1 MNGEASS
8 PSGDRIHVEI
18 SGGIAEVRLDRPEKL
33 NALDPG
39 MFAALV
45 ETVER
50 LRATPGLRVVIL
62 HGAGRGFCAG
72 LDKGSFA
79 AMAGGGT
86 NSFSDL
92 MARTHGPA
100 NAPQHAAYVWRDLP
114 VPVIAAIHGV
124 ALGGGFQIA
133 LGADMRYVA
142 PDAKLSILE
151 IKWGL
156 VPDMAGVALMRELA
170 RGDVIRELALTG
182 RVFSGEEALTYGFA
196 TRVCPD
202 PLAAARET
210 ARDIAGRS
218 PDAVRGLKRLLNRAS
233 DDDTAALLLAES
245 REQAALIGS
254 ANQIEAIMANVEN
267 RSPRFVDRV

>member
-8 PSGDRIHVEI
+8 PSGDRIIVEM
-18 SGGIAEVRLDRPEKL
+18 SGGIAEVRLNRPDKL

-45 ETVER
+45 ETGEQ
-50 LRATPGLRVVIL
+50 LRRTPGLRVVVL
-62 HGAGRGFCAG
+62 QGAGRGFCAG
-72 LDKGSFA
+72 LDKGTFA
-79 AMAGGGT
+79 AMAGGGDK
-86 NSFSDL
+86 SLSDL
-92 MARTHGPA
+92 MTRTHGIA
-100 NAPQHAAYVWRDLP
+100 NAPQQAAYVWRELP

-133 LGADMRYVA
+133 LGADLRYVA

-182 RVFSGEEALTYGFA
+182 RVFSGEEALAYGFA
-196 TRVCPD
+196 TRVCAD

-210 ARDIAGRS
+210 AREIAGRS
-218 PDAVRGLKRLLNRAS
+218 PDAVRGLKRLLNGAS
-233 DDDTAALLLAES
+233 DDNAAAILQAES
-245 REQAALIGS
+245 AEQSALIGS
-254 ANQIEAIMANVEN
+254 PNQIEAIKAAVEN
-267 RSPRFVDRV
+267 RPGRFVDPS